1 MFPIDGLFLVDSVL
15 IFVLAFLIDLV
26 FGEVPDRL
34 HPTVWMGKVI
44 AFFKP
49 RIKSAN
55 ARKEKINGV
64 VLGLSVILLF
74 AVLVYF
80 GLFLVRQFLGWV
92 PYIVVAAVLLKT
104 TFAVKCMRQYSVP
117 IMRAVADGDLDKA
130 RQMLHYIVRRDP
142 SKLSERHIISAT
154 VESVAES
161 TTDGV
166 TSPFFYFA
174 LFGVSGAFAFRVV
187 STLDSMLGYRDR
199 EHVNIGWFSASL
211 DTVANYVP
219 ARLTAG
225 LMVVAVFLL
234 GENWRQAW
242 RILQRDRGNMV
253 SLNAGWTIG
262 VMAGALNVKLE
273 KPGYYALG
281 DGEGISPKDILKA
294 LRVMELTAVLFGV
307 VVVFPFLLLRAFVVF
322 GFCVNWVF

>member
-1 MFPIDGLFLVDSVL
+1 
-15 IFVLAFLIDLV
+15 
-26 FGEVPDRL
+26 
-34 HPTVWMGKVI
+34 MGKVI
-44 AFFKP
+44 GYFKP
-49 RIKSAN
+49 KIKSAN
-55 ARKEKINGV
+55 ARTEKVNGC

-117 IMRAVADGDLDKA
+117 IMQAVADGDLDKA

-187 STLDSMLGYRDR
+187 STLDSMWGYRDR

-262 VMAGALNVKLE
+262 VMAGALGVQLE
-273 KPGYYALG
+273 KPGCYVLG
-281 DGEGISPKDILKA
+281 DGEGISPRDILKA
-294 LRVMELTAVLFGV
+294 LRIMELTAVLFGV

-322 GFCVNWVF
+322 GVCVNWVF